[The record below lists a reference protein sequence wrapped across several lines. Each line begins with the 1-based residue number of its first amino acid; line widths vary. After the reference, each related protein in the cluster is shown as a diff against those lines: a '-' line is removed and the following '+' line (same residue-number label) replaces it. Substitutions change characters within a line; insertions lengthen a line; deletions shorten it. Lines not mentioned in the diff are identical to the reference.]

1 MLVRSSG
8 SEAVVEVYSGETTLT
23 LNYPL
28 PPFLLTL
35 LLLLN
40 LKDNSQ
46 MQLNNFVQGLDPNNR
61 RTTIGVRHNLIRS
74 EQ

>member
-8 SEAVVEVYSGETTLT
+8 SEAVVEVYSGETTLP

-28 PPFLLTL
+28 PPFLLILLL

-40 LKDNSQ
+40 LKDNSPSKLSITSISIDVVVVVVVVKFERQ
-46 MQLNNFVQGLDPNNR
+46 PSL
-61 RTTIGVRHNLIRS
+61 
-74 EQ
+74 